1 MSRKRT
7 IGVRFTEEET
17 RHILAIV
24 KENKGTI
31 SEFVR
36 MCVNTQLAQEGDPEA
51 TKLLSAMFEK
61 GIQRTIE
68 LRVKKAI
75 RDAGVWERPGS
86 EEKSVWSTG
95 KTKKRKSG

>member
-1 MSRKRT
+1 MIKSASFK
-7 IGVRFTEEET
+7 VRFSPDEAAKVRE
-17 RHILAIV
+17 IV
-24 KENKGTI
+24 KENRGTI

-36 MCVNTQLAQEGDPEA
+36 MCVNAQLAQEGDPEA

-68 LRVKKAI
+68 LRVKKAM
-75 RDAGVWERPGS
+75 RQAVGWERPGG